1 MSVFSTLNYITPRF
15 MVQDKHSIYGHAIEE
30 PVAGRPMSLVAT
42 LNGLFFLGLFN
53 WYLDANHIDLIL
65 SNVFQF
71 RINVGTMNPIDNIL

>member
-1 MSVFSTLNYITPRF
+1 
-15 MVQDKHSIYGHAIEE
+15 MVQDKHSIYGHATEE

-42 LNGLFFLGLFN
+42 LNGLFLALFN

-65 SNVFQF
+65 PILFQF